1 MKKRI
6 ISVFILATMLV
17 GRTVY
22 AGINRY
28 PEIDNLIE
36 TRKHEDVEA
45 HVKKDTTSII
55 NQTAYTTV
63 EIDENTI
70 IGPAYPELL
79 GHGGE
84 GFNDYDTLCLNPDGT
99 ISEEYQKLCDEQFY
113 DTPVAR
119 FGGHNSN
126 YINLL
131 DHIGSMSERKVST
144 LQLTED
150 ELAMFHTEA
159 GKEEFLTA
167 TMSIRTCGTVEFIK
181 AMQAQNPDIQFL
193 FVITMTH
200 GSKED
205 AANFV
210 RFCLDDPSESEWGR
224 LRESYG
230 LDKVNIL
237 ALELGNEL
245 YTAKLIWGEE
255 ATNDRCTWYI
265 EKFKEYTEEIH
276 KYYPEVETSP
286 CLIGSYQEEGYVD
299 ADGRGGGIRALWN
312 ERIVEELGPDMKYYS
327 MHLYYCGYEPAYCT
341 DAYMYLENFLI
352 EKFGEDHGKQLLIT
366 EHAKWAAQTQF
377 STSATLESAL
387 STAQY
392 LNTLYGWNDLIR
404 AATYYC
410 FTSENQWALVRRN
423 YDGDLVVSGVG
434 QMYGVYLDGI
444 GDRVVKT
451 TSIPKDDTE
460 YCDKESSKARF
471 SVQAF
476 AEGDKTLKVIL
487 TNRLEDVNIDI
498 DFSFLKNKYTLK
510 EETVFTA
517 PNTLSFIYNKNTLDV
532 FTTTTNAK
540 NEANFSHYV
549 MPNKCMV
556 VLTLE
561 ANGTIPQIGGEASS
575 SDEVVYE
582 GEQQFTDIQ
591 YHWAENEI
599 NLLAQEGVVS
609 GTGNGGFNPDATISR
624 AEFAS
629 MLSKL
634 LPAGTAT
641 ASFNDVSPDDWYYK
655 PVSAMYNMG
664 YMQGYNGYFSPYGQI
679 TLKDAVI
686 TLYRICSS
694 KKNDVTVADRDAIIA
709 RLGISSGITDWEKEA
724 FAYTSENKFLN
735 KFYEVSDI
743 ALSEGLTRAE
753 AAVLVYRLKAH
764 LGLSVVTGEVTQ

>member
-1 MKKRI
+1 MKKKI
-6 ISVFILATMLV
+6 VSAFILVTMLLSQNA
-17 GRTVY
+17 Y

-36 TRKHEDVEA
+36 TRRHEDVEA
-45 HVKKDTTSII
+45 HVKTEKNVI

-63 EIDENTI
+63 EIDENTLV
-70 IGPAYPELL
+70 GPSYPEVL

-84 GFNDYDTLCLNPDGT
+84 GFNTYSEICLNPDGT
-99 ISEEYQKLCDEQFY
+99 VSEEFQKLCDEKLY

-126 YINLL
+126 YVNLI
-131 DHIGSMSERKVST
+131 DQIGPMSERKIST
-144 LQLTED
+144 MQLTKE
-150 ELAMFHTEA
+150 ELDMFHPEA
-159 GKEEFLTA
+159 GKEELLSH
-167 TMSIRTCGTVEFIK
+167 TMSIETCGTVEFIK
-181 AMQAQNPDIQFL
+181 AMQAQNPDMQFI
-193 FVITMTH
+193 FVITLTH

-210 RFCLDDPSESEWGR
+210 RFCLDDPAESEWGK

-230 LDKVNIL
+230 LDKINIL

-245 YTAKLIWGEE
+245 YTAKVIWGEQ
-255 ATNDRCTWYI
+255 ATNERCTWYI
-265 EKFKEYTEEIH
+265 NKFKEFTEEIH

-286 CLIGSYQEEGYVD
+286 CLIGSCQEDGYVD
-299 ADGRGGGIRALWN
+299 ETGRGGSIRALWN
-312 ERIVEELGPDMKYYS
+312 ERIVAELGPDMKYYS

-352 EKFGEDHGKQLLIT
+352 EHFGENHGKQLLIT

-434 QMYGVYLDGI
+434 QMYGVYLDAI

-460 YCDKESSKARF
+460 YCDKSSTMARF
-471 SVQAF
+471 SAQAF
-476 AEGDKTLKVIL
+476 AEGDKTLKIVM
-487 TNRLEDVNIDI
+487 TNRLEDVNIDV

-532 FTTTTNAK
+532 FTTTTNSK
-540 NEANFSHYV
+540 NEANFNHYV
-549 MPNKCMV
+549 MPNKSMV

-561 ANGTIPQIGGEASS
+561 ANSTIPKIGGDTST
-575 SDEVVYE
+575 DEVVYE
-582 GEQQFTDIQ
+582 GEQQFNDIQ

-599 NLLAQEGVVS
+599 NLLAQDGVVN
-609 GTGNGGFNPDATISR
+609 GVGNGNFKPDAMVSR
-624 AEFAS
+624 AEFAT
-629 MLSKL
+629 MLSKFFSV
-634 LPAGTAT
+634 GTV
-641 ASFNDVSPDDWYYK
+641 SQGFNDVSVSDWYFK
-655 PVSAMYNMG
+655 PVGTMYNMG
-664 YMQGYNGYFSPYGQI
+664 YMQGYNGNFNPNGQI
-679 TLKDAVI
+679 TLKDAII

-694 KKNDVTVADRDAIIA
+694 KDNDIAVSDRDEVIES
-709 RLGISSGITDWEKEA
+709 LGINIKLSDWEKDA
-724 FAYTSENKFLN
+724 FAYAWKNKFLT

-743 ALSEGLTRAE
+743 TLSEGLTRAE
-753 AAVLVYRLKAH
+753 TAVLIYRLKSNI
-764 LGLSVVTGEVTQ
+764 GLSVVSEEVTQ

>member
-6 ISVFILATMLV
+6 ISVFILITLILAQTAF
-17 GRTVY
+17 
-22 AGINRY
+22 AGINKY
-28 PEIDNLIE
+28 PEIDNMIE
-36 TRKHEDVEA
+36 NKKHEDVEA
-45 HVKKDTTSII
+45 YVKKEADTI
-55 NQTAYTTV
+55 NETAYTTV

-70 IGPAYPELL
+70 IGPSYPELL

-84 GFNDYDTLCLNPDGT
+84 GFNDYDTICLDVNGN
-99 ISEEYQKLCDEQFY
+99 ISEEYQKLCDEEFY

-131 DHIGSMSERKVST
+131 DLIGTPDERKIST
-144 LQLTED
+144 LELTEE
-150 ELAMFHTEA
+150 ELAMFHPEA
-159 GKEEFLTA
+159 GKEAFLT
-167 TMSIRTCGTVEFIK
+167 TMSISTCGTVEFIK
-181 AMQAQNPDIQFL
+181 AMQAQNPEIQFI
-193 FVITMTH
+193 FVITLTH

-210 RFCLDDPSESEWGR
+210 RFCLDDPSESEWGK

-245 YTAKLIWGEE
+245 YTAKLIWGEQ
-255 ATNDRCTWYI
+255 ATNERCTWYI
-265 EKFKEYTEEIH
+265 SKFKEYTEEIH
-276 KYYPEVETSP
+276 KYHPEIETSP
-286 CLIGSYQEEGYVD
+286 CLIGNYMEDGYVD
-299 ADGRGGGIRALWN
+299 DTGRGGGTRALWN
-312 ERIVEELGPDMKYYS
+312 ERIVAELGPDMKYYN

-341 DAYMYLENFLI
+341 DAYMYIENFLI
-352 EKFGEDHGKQLLIT
+352 EHFGEDHGKQLLIT

-410 FTSENQWALVRRN
+410 FTSENQWALMRRN

-434 QMYGVYLDGI
+434 QMYGIYLDGI

-460 YCDKESSKARF
+460 YCDKESTKARF

-476 AEGDKTLKVIL
+476 AEGDKTLKVIM

-532 FTTTTNAK
+532 FSTITTQK
-540 NEANFSHYV
+540 NEANFNHYV
-549 MPNKCMV
+549 MPNKSMV

-561 ANGTIPQIGGEASS
+561 ANGTIPQIGGEAVS
-575 SDEVVYE
+575 SDEAVYE

-599 NLLAQEGVVS
+599 NLLAQEGVVN
-609 GTGNGGFNPDATISR
+609 GTGNSKFNPDAAISR

-634 LPAGTAT
+634 LPETGV
-641 ASFNDVSPDDWYYK
+641 SVSLNDVSSADWYYK
-655 PVSAMYNMG
+655 PVSTMYNMG
-664 YMQGYNGYFSPYGQI
+664 YMMGYNGNFSPYGQI

-686 TLYRICSS
+686 TLYRICES
-694 KKNDVTVADRDAIIA
+694 KKNDVTVADRDAIIS
-709 RLGISSGITDWEKEA
+709 RLGINSGLTDWEKEA
-724 FAYTSENKFLN
+724 FAYTCENKFLN

-743 ALSEGLTRAE
+743 KLSEGLTRAE
-753 AAVLVYRLKAH
+753 AAVLVYRLKSH
-764 LGLSVVTGEVTQ
+764 LGCY